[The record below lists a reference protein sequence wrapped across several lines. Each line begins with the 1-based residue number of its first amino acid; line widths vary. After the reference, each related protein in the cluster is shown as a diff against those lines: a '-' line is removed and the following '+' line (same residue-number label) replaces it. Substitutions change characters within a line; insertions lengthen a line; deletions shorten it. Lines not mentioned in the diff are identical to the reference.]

1 MSSSLN
7 DIDLSQLKDPTGVF
21 ERVEQIGSG
30 TYGQVYKGRHLRTG
44 QLAAIK
50 CMPVTEDEEEEL
62 KLEINMLK
70 KHSHHANIATYFG
83 AFIQKTR
90 QGHDDQLWL
99 VMEYCGAGSV
109 TDLLKS
115 SRGRSLKEDW
125 ISYISKGVLKGL
137 AHLHKAKVI
146 HRDIKGQNVLLTSNA
161 DVKLVDFG
169 VSAQLDKTIGKR
181 NTFIGTPYWM
191 APEVIACDQDPK
203 KTYDSRSDIWSL
215 GITAIEMAEGSPPLS
230 DLHPMR
236 ALFVIPRQN
245 PPKLK
250 QRSRWSSSFVGF
262 VQNSLKKDY
271 HERPNADMLLKHQ
284 FIRQNEQNDKNIRL
298 QLKEHIDKT
307 TRKHAPDEPE
317 MPYEPEA
324 DPEADEEQEAP
335 DIHTLK
341 KNFELL
347 HTNPNQAP
355 KQPQRVDE
363 RPKRENDRKR
373 EEERKKAEE
382 EKRRRDLRHAVERIA
397 QQQAQKD
404 ARSKQNTDNNPPQ
417 PQPRANRPRAP
428 PQQVTQSQ
436 QPPQPQMLSH
446 DDESTIK
453 RVPPRPQHQP
463 VLEQQSQP
471 QQQQQPIQ
479 SHQRQGSNPT
489 RPSLPDVVNHD
500 VSTPSQAS
508 THLYHPDHDPRFN
521 NGHAPPPVPHP
532 SYPQPSNIN
541 VQPRQGAPG
550 VGGAA
555 PHDQMPEIR
564 KYKKRFNSEINC
576 ASLWGVNLLIGTN
589 NGLLLLDRSGQ
600 GQAYSLIQNRKFQ
613 QIDVLENLNLV
624 LSISGKKNKLRVYY
638 LSWLKSKFLNERTA
652 KLDEAQRNGY
662 TSVGDLEGCTCYKL
676 VKFER
681 IKFLVVAVR
690 NGIDIFAWAPKPYA
704 RFMLYKRFEALVNRP
719 MIVDLTVEE
728 GTKLKVIYGSDR
740 GFHAI
745 DIESGTPYDLYLPNH
760 CPTPLIP
767 HAIVVLPESDGT
779 ELLLCYNDEG
789 IYVNTYSEVTKDIVM
804 QWGELPAS
812 VAYIRSGQVM
822 GWGEKAIE
830 IRSVEKGLLDGVFMH
845 KRANKLKFLCERN
858 DKVFFASV
866 QSSTNAQVYFM
877 SLPQRQSPLTNQY

>member
-1 MSSSLN
+1 
-7 DIDLSQLKDPTGVF
+7 VF

-90 QGHDDQLWL
+90 PGHDDQLWL

-125 ISYISKGVLKGL
+125 ISYISKGVLRGL

-250 QRSRWSSSFVGF
+250 QRSRWSSTFVGF

-271 HERPNADMLLKHQ
+271 HDRPNAELLLKHQ
-284 FIRQNEQNDKNIRL
+284 FIRQNEPNDKNIRL

-317 MPYEPEA
+317 MAYEPE
-324 DPEADEEQEAP
+324 PEAADDEEQEAP

-347 HTNPNQAP
+347 HTNNPSSSAAVANQP
-355 KQPQRVDE
+355 KPPANPSQRVDE
-363 RPKRENDRKR
+363 RPKLSGKQL
-373 EEERKKAEE
+373 EERKKAEE

-397 QQQAQKD
+397 AQQQQNAQKGKEQSPNPPLQQSS
-404 ARSKQNTDNNPPQ
+404 AHAPPQPPQ
-417 PQPRANRPRAP
+417 PQPRARPRP
-428 PQQVTQSQ
+428 PQQQ
-436 QPPQPQMLSH
+436 QQLHSEH
-446 DDESTIK
+446 DDDSTIK
-453 RVPPRPQHQP
+453 RVPPRRPDPH
-463 VLEQQSQP
+463 
-471 QQQQQPIQ
+471 QQQQPHPVEQQ
-479 SHQRQGSNPT
+479 SNNHQRQGSNPT

-500 VSTPSQAS
+500 VVATPSQ
-508 THLYHPDHDPRFN
+508 THLYHPDHDPRY
-521 NGHAPPPVPHP
+521 NGHQQQQPPAPPQP
-532 SYPQPSNIN
+532 SYPQPGNIN

-550 VGGAA
+550 GGGMGPGGTA
-555 PHDQMPEIR
+555 HDQMPEIR

-638 LSWLKSKFLNERTA
+638 LSWLKSKFLNEKTT
-652 KLDEAQRNGY
+652 KLDEAQRQGY
-662 TSVGDLEGCTCYKL
+662 TAIGDLEGCTCYKL

-704 RFMLYKRFEALVNRP
+704 RFMLYKRFEALVHRP

-877 SLPQRQSPLTNQY
+877 SLPQRQPTNQY